1 MALKLTARCAIAML
15 ALGLAM
21 QAATATGLQSTDP
34 AAAVTV
40 FDSGHRI
47 DDNGVRGK

>member
-1 MALKLTARCAIAML
+1 MALKLAARCAIAVL

-21 QAATATGLQSTDP
+21 QAATATELQSSDP
-34 AAAVTV
+34 TAAITV

-47 DDNGVRGK
+47 DDNGARGK